1 MYTYEQ
7 YVYIYIYMYTFE
19 QCVYIYIC
27 VCVQYVL
34 CSWQPEA
41 LAAASANVH
50 EFYCSKEEKTDP

>member
-1 MYTYEQ
+1 M
-7 YVYIYIYMYTFE
+7 YIYIYFYMYTFE
-19 QCVYIYIC
+19 QCVYIYMC